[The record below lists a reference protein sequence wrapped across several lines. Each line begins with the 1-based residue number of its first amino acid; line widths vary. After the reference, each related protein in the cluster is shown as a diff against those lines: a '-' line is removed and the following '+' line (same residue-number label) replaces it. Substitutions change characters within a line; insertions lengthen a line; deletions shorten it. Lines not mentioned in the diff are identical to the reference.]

1 MTCFQSF
8 YDTIKVK
15 QSTIGTDV
23 DSTPKEAIHMS
34 EFLLAL
40 DDVLYYP
47 ILIIVLLAAGLYFTF
62 TTGFVQFRW
71 LRQSIRVI
79 MEKPE
84 KEGSISSFQALM
96 VSTASR
102 VGTGNIIGI
111 STALCLGGFGSV
123 FWMWAIAMIGSAT
136 AFIESTLA
144 QVYKRKD
151 ANGDSYGG
159 PAYYIE
165 TALHNKALAIAFA
178 IALIVTYAGGFNL
191 LASYNLQS
199 TFSVYGFYD
208 KATTPWIIGGLLAVM
223 VGYCVMG
230 GGKRIVHVTGTLV
243 PIMGVLYVLLSLAII
258 LMHLDMIPSV
268 LGAVFADA
276 FNFQKILGGIS
287 ASCLMFG
294 IKRGLYSN
302 EAGVGSAPN
311 AAAAADVSH
320 PAQQGLV
327 QMLSVVIDTILC
339 TCTALICMFSGII
352 PTKEMAGAPYVQAA
366 TQVDFGAFGPI
377 MITFAMVLFAFTTLL
392 GNLFY
397 VDNCLAYLNGGK
409 TPSKSTM
416 TIYRIIAVI
425 VIFVGA
431 GMSMDNAWALADITM
446 AFMCLTNI
454 PSIMAMNKTAIAVM
468 KDYGRQLAE
477 GKKPV
482 FKAKNIGL
490 DDSNLDFWK

>member
-1 MTCFQSF
+1 M
-8 YDTIKVK
+8 
-15 QSTIGTDV
+15 
-23 DSTPKEAIHMS
+23 
-34 EFLLAL
+34 

-47 ILIIVLLAAGLYFTF
+47 ILIIVLLVAGVFFTLR
-62 TTGFVQFRW
+62 TGFIQFRW
-71 LRQSIRVI
+71 FGRSIKVV

-102 VGTGNIIGI
+102 VGTGNIVGI

-123 FWMWAIAMIGSAT
+123 FWMWVIAMIGSAT
-136 AFIESTLA
+136 AFVESTLA
-144 QVYKRKD
+144 QVYKRRD

-165 TALHNKALAIAFA
+165 TALHNRGLACAFA
-178 IALIVTYAGGFNL
+178 VALIATYAGGFNL

-199 TFSVYGFYD
+199 TFSVYSFYD
-208 KATTPWIIGGLLAVM
+208 KATTPWIIGGILAVI

-258 LMHLDMIPSV
+258 FMHIGQLPHI
-268 LGAVFADA
+268 LGLIFADA
-276 FNFQKILGGIS
+276 FNFEKILGGVS
-287 ASCLMFG
+287 ASCLMYG
-294 IKRGLYSN
+294 VKRGLYSN

-327 QMLSVVIDTILC
+327 QMLSVIIDTVLC
-339 TCTALICMFSGII
+339 TCTAMICIFSGVT
-352 PTKEMAGAPYVQAA
+352 PTKELAGAPFVQAA
-366 TQVDFGAFGPI
+366 TQVDFGTLGPVLI
-377 MITFAMVLFAFTTLL
+377 TVAMILFAFTTLL

-397 VDNCLAYLNGGK
+397 VDNCLAYLNRK
-409 TPSKSTM
+409 TPSPGFMKV
-416 TIYRIIAVI
+416 YRIIAVLI
-425 VIFVGA
+425 IFVGA
-431 GMSMDNAWALADITM
+431 GMSMDNAWAAADITM

-454 PSIMAMNKTAIAVM
+454 PSIMCLSNTAIAVM
-468 KDYGRQLAE
+468 KDYGRQLAA

-482 FKAKNIGL
+482 FKARDIGL
-490 DDSNLDFWK
+490 DDSHLDYWK

>member
-1 MTCFQSF
+1 
-8 YDTIKVK
+8 
-15 QSTIGTDV
+15 
-23 DSTPKEAIHMS
+23 
-34 EFLLAL
+34 
-40 DDVLYYP
+40 
-47 ILIIVLLAAGLYFTF
+47 
-62 TTGFVQFRW
+62 
-71 LRQSIRVI
+71 

-111 STALCLGGFGSV
+111 STALCLGGFGPSSGCGPLHDW
-123 FWMWAIAMIGSAT
+123 FSHS
-136 AFIESTLA
+136 FIESTLA

-311 AAAAADVSH
+311 AAAAADVPTRPSKVSSRCSLSSSTPFSA
-320 PAQQGLV
+320 PAPPLSACSPGSSRPKRWQGLLTYK
-327 QMLSVVIDTILC
+327 QLPKL
-339 TCTALICMFSGII
+339 
-352 PTKEMAGAPYVQAA
+352 
-366 TQVDFGAFGPI
+366 
-377 MITFAMVLFAFTTLL
+377 TL
-392 GNLFY
+392 
-397 VDNCLAYLNGGK
+397 VPLAR
-409 TPSKSTM
+409 S
-416 TIYRIIAVI
+416 
-425 VIFVGA
+425 
-431 GMSMDNAWALADITM
+431 
-446 AFMCLTNI
+446 
-454 PSIMAMNKTAIAVM
+454 
-468 KDYGRQLAE
+468 
-477 GKKPV
+477 
-482 FKAKNIGL
+482 
-490 DDSNLDFWK
+490 

>member
-1 MTCFQSF
+1 
-8 YDTIKVK
+8 
-15 QSTIGTDV
+15 
-23 DSTPKEAIHMS
+23 MS

-165 TALHNKALAIAFA
+165 TALHNKTLAIAFA

-392 GNLFY
+392 GNLFL
-397 VDNCLAYLNGGK
+397 C
-409 TPSKSTM
+409 
-416 TIYRIIAVI
+416 
-425 VIFVGA
+425 
-431 GMSMDNAWALADITM
+431 
-446 AFMCLTNI
+446 
-454 PSIMAMNKTAIAVM
+454 
-468 KDYGRQLAE
+468 RQLPSLPEWRQDSLQIYYDHLPHHRRHRHLRRRRDEHGQRMGPRRYHDGLYVFDEHPLYHGHEQNGHCRHERLWPSACRRQKTSFQ
-477 GKKPV
+477 GKKYWSRR
-482 FKAKNIGL
+482 L
-490 DDSNLDFWK
+490 QS

>member
-1 MTCFQSF
+1 MTNVNLENK
-8 YDTIKVK
+8 T
-15 QSTIGTDV
+15 
-23 DSTPKEAIHMS
+23 KEAICMS
-34 EFLLAL
+34 QILTTL

-47 ILIIVLLAAGLYFTF
+47 ILIIVLLVAGVYFTLR
-62 TTGFVQFRW
+62 TGFVQFRW
-71 LRQSIRVI
+71 FGQSIKVV

-102 VGTGNIIGI
+102 VGTGNIVGI

-123 FWMWAIAMIGSAT
+123 FWMWVIAMIGSAT

-144 QVYKRKD
+144 QVYKRRD

-165 TALHNKALAIAFA
+165 TALHNKTLACAFA

-199 TFSVYGFYD
+199 TFSVYSFYD
-208 KATTPWIIGGLLAVM
+208 KGTTPWVIGGILALL
-223 VGYCVMG
+223 VGYCIMG
-230 GGKRIVHVTGTLV
+230 GGKRVVHVTGTLV

-258 LMHLDMIPSV
+258 IMHIGELPHV
-268 LGAVFADA
+268 LGLVFSDA
-276 FNFQKILGGIS
+276 FNFQKIMGGVS
-287 ASCLMFG
+287 ASCLMYG
-294 IKRGLYSN
+294 VKRGLYSN

-311 AAAAADVSH
+311 AAASADVSH

-327 QMLSVVIDTILC
+327 QMLSVFIDTVLC
-339 TCTALICMFSGII
+339 TCTAMICMFSGVT
-352 PTKEMAGAPYVQAA
+352 PTKELAGAPFVQQA
-366 TQVDFGAFGPI
+366 TQVDFGAFGPVL
-377 MITFAMVLFAFTTLL
+377 ITVAMVLFAFTTLL

-397 VDNCLAYLNGGK
+397 VDNCLAYLKGK
-409 TPSKSTM
+409 TPSPGFMKV
-416 TIYRIIAVI
+416 YRIIAAL

-431 GMSMDNAWALADITM
+431 GMSMDNAWAAADITM

-454 PSIMAMNKTAIAVM
+454 PSIMALGGTAFAVM

-490 DDSNLDFWK
+490 DESNLDYWK